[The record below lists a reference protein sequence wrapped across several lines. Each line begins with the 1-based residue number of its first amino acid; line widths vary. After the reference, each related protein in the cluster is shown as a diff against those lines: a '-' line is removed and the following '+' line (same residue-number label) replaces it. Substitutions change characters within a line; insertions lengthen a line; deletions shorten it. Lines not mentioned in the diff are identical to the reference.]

1 MLTYSDSGIRNAC
14 IRDSVGESQYLMIN
28 TEIFDATETYLIA
41 SVLQI
46 DDGIVVVFM
55 L

>member
-1 MLTYSDSGIRNAC
+1 MIDVSRS
-14 IRDSVGESQYLMIN
+14 SVGESQSVMTY

-41 SVLQI
+41 SVPQI